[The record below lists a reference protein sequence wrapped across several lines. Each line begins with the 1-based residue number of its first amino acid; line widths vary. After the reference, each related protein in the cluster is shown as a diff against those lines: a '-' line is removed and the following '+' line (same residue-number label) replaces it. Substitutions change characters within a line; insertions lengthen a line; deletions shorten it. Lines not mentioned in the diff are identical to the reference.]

1 MTKVYAVDYGENDR
15 KGKRKKSCSIAPSKI
30 DVYVQ
35 QEAGQWKEDE
45 EASIERGASKSDWYG
60 YTAPVDPS
68 SGSSEHREFRQAAQL
83 VRDCVFAYTPSPR

>member
-1 MTKVYAVDYGENDR
+1 MTKVDAVDYGENDR

-30 DVYVQ
+30 DVYGQ
-35 QEAGQWKEDE
+35 KEAGQWMEDE
-45 EASIERGASKSDWYG
+45 EASIERDWYG